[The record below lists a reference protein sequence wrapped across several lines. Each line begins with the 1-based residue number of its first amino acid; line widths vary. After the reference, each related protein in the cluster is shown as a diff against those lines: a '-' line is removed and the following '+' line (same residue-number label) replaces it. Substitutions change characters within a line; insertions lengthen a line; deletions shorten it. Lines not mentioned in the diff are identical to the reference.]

1 MYILERAGC
10 ERLCV
15 CISLCVHEFR
25 EWLCVCRCVNVCLHV
40 LVCVSGY
47 YIYTSVNV
55 CECVY
60 MWEWSLCQRVSE
72 CMRMCMNVYMDGCL
86 VCVCEYV
93 WACVCKSV
101 GVWLQE
107 WLGVYLCVFMCI
119 SRYLCQW
126 VCETVNVC
134 ECVTKC
140 TWAYVNV
147 FTSQWIWC
155 CMSVSVRIRLSLSVY
170 DLACAW
176 VYMC

>member
-1 MYILERAGC
+1 MNVCAYVLV
-10 ERLCV
+10 CV
-15 CISLCVHEFR
+15 FMSFVSDCV
-25 EWLCVCRCVNVCLHV
+25 WVCRCVNVCLHV